1 MLSLLVKGNRFE
13 AAKAASARNIPFVF
27 VREHYPQGLPRDCI
41 ETFGHVSREHWDKV
55 SQWFHGSD
63 TETAPY
69 APGTLLHF
77 GTISKERSATLHA
90 QAAPQFFATLP
101 AGYEARDMILTATR
115 LYPSRKWELRF
126 SDALYSVATL
136 CGGKETPRFRTRR
149 DACAF
154 ALANGGNAATFREAR
169 FRSEGAIGRKY
180 HGAEIATSLRVY
192 ARDVA
197 A

>member
-1 MLSLLVKGNRFE
+1 VQAQSERQQQE
-13 AAKAASARNIPFVF
+13 PSARYRALGVIC
-27 VREHYPQGLPRDCI
+27 GDI
-41 ETFGHVSREHWDKV
+41 ET
-55 SQWFHGSD
+55 
-63 TETAPY
+63 P
-69 APGTLLHF
+69 
-77 GTISKERSATLHA
+77 
-90 QAAPQFFATLP
+90 
-101 AGYEARDMILTATR
+101 RDMILTATR
-115 LYPSRKWELRF
+115 FYPSRKWELRF
-126 SDALYSVATL
+126 SDALYSVAAL

-154 ALANGGNAATFREAR
+154 ALANGGNAATFRGAR